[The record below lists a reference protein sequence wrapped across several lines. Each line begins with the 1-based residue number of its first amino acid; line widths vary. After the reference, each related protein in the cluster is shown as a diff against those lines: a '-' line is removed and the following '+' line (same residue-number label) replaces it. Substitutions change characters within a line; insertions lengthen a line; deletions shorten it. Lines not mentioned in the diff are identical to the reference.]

1 MTADD
6 AGSNPEAQAGS
17 PSTPMES
24 ASPPQSPSTFARGWR
39 AFRRWRRSRPFWGGL
54 LLILGGVEMLALPLS
69 GVLIK
74 GAIKFVIYIGIG
86 GVFGVLI
93 GALLITAGLVIWFN
107 PTHRVFYG
115 VAGIVLG
122 LLSFPASNLGGFLL
136 GMLLAIFGGAAAI
149 AWTPLNAAPAPPAE
163 PLPPVSAGPLAAPSA
178 GALPAAGEGLR
189 ELGFAGEQEPGSTP
203 APPGSVPAPRRDGD
217 GHNGASSH
225 RFLAITAMPALILA
239 GMLTH
244 GTARTAPASTF
255 CILGVIC
262 LPTPGSGSGT
272 SSPSPAASA
281 SPSPSASA
289 TPDTPADHPAG
300 ASASPSTSATPGS
313 PSASPSATPSGSAA
327 GNPKSDPSTAP
338 GTGKTTKK
346 AKSSKKVAVKNVA
359 APSGL
364 EASSAT
370 SVLTAGAA
378 TLDDFQFVGV
388 VNLPVAGGGTEQTL
402 EFTAS
407 SASLTGNVNVAVTQ
421 NWITSNTS
429 SPDLDFSD
437 DMTLY
442 STKLCGDIY
451 GITGQ
456 VCFTPSTID
465 QVLLR
470 VASVLTGVVPIS
482 MTDVTTDQPVTT
494 AGGLQI
500 GSLTLG

>member
-1 MTADD
+1 
-6 AGSNPEAQAGS
+6 
-17 PSTPMES
+17 
-24 ASPPQSPSTFARGWR
+24 
-39 AFRRWRRSRPFWGGL
+39 
-54 LLILGGVEMLALPLS
+54 
-69 GVLIK
+69 
-74 GAIKFVIYIGIG
+74 
-86 GVFGVLI
+86 
-93 GALLITAGLVIWFN
+93 
-107 PTHRVFYG
+107 
-115 VAGIVLG
+115 
-122 LLSFPASNLGGFLL
+122 
-136 GMLLAIFGGAAAI
+136 MLLAIFGGAAAI
-149 AWTPLNAAPAPPAE
+149 AWTPLNAASAPPAE
-163 PLPPVSAGPLAAPSA
+163 PLPPAPAEPLAAPSA
-178 GALPAAGEGLR
+178 ALPAVDEGLR

-203 APPGSVPAPRRDGD
+203 ASPGSVPAPRRDGN

-262 LPTPGSGSGT
+262 LPGGSGSGT
-272 SSPSPAASA
+272 TGGTSSLSPAASA

-289 TPDTPADHPAG
+289 TPDAPGDQPAG
-300 ASASPSTSATPGS
+300 TSASPSPSATPGS
-313 PSASPSATPSGSAA
+313 PSASPSDSAA

-338 GTGKTTKK
+338 GTAKTSKK
-346 AKSSKKVAVKNVA
+346 AKSSKKVVTKNVA

-370 SVLTAGAA
+370 SVLTASAA
-378 TLDDFQFVGV
+378 TLDHFQFVGV
-388 VNLPVAGGGTEQTL
+388 VNLPVAGGGTEQAL

-421 NWITSNTS
+421 NGTTTNTS

-442 STKLCGDIY
+442 STKLCGNIY

-482 MTDVTTDQPVTT
+482 MSDVTTYQPVTT
-494 AGGLQI
+494 AGGLQT